1 LPATL
6 PPELAARWPHVKTLI
21 EVSSERTE
29 GGRSCSDARRY
40 LSSLPVDARQAAHAV
55 RRHWGIEN
63 ELHWVLDVVFR
74 EDELRVADPEGAAQ
88 LALFNRVALSV
99 IRQHTKRKDS
109 VAGKRQRAA
118 WDPRFRTEL
127 LFD

>member
-1 LPATL
+1 MDTKQVA
-6 PPELAARWPHVKTLI
+6 
-21 EVSSERTE
+21 
-29 GGRSCSDARRY
+29 
-40 LSSLPVDARQAAHAV
+40 QAV

-74 EDELRVADPEGAAQ
+74 EGELCVTGADDVVQ
-88 LALFNRVALSV
+88 LTLFTRAVQSV

-118 WDPRFRTEL
+118 
-127 LFD
+127 